1 MESNTN
7 TKKCKYCQSEIDEKA
22 IICPICKKKQ
32 NKKMTKKKFIILIV
46 ILCLIIFSI
55 IAYLYISNQIKENN
69 EELKR
74 IEIMSTVS
82 ELKKKANMFTLDI
95 LINGANLESVGND
108 VLSYWYDTIWEDKF
122 DDINV
127 AVQTAL
133 SDNEE
138 LLDEIELYHN
148 DIKDDYKV
156 LMDYDENLDSE
167 ILEIKEALESI
178 YESYYN
184 LYNVVTDPTG
194 NYNSFRDNF
203 SDAASNLSNELDTN
217 SYLLE

>member
-1 MESNTN
+1 MESN

-22 IICPICKKKQ
+22 TICPICKKKQ
-32 NKKMTKKKFIILIV
+32 NKKMTKKKFIVLIV
-46 ILCLIIFSI
+46 ILCIIIFSI
-55 IAYLYISNQIKENN
+55 IDISNHIKESN

-156 LMDYDENLDSE
+156 LMDYDENLDNE

-184 LYNVVTDPTG
+184 LYNIVTDPTG

-203 SDAASNLSNELDTN
+203 SDASSNLSNELDTN